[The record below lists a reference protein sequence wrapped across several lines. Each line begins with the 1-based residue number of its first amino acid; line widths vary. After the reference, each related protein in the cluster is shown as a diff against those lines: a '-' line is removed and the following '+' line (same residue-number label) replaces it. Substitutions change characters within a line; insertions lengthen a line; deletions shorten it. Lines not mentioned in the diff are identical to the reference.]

1 MESIISNLKH
11 HTLNMKTGEY
21 EERDFTEEELQEW
34 KEKHTVKREVENGN
48 NAEIQV
54 KFDTK

>member
-1 MESIISNLKH
+1 MESIITNVKH

-34 KEKHTVKREVENGN
+34 KEKHTVNMEVENGN

-54 KFDTK
+54 KSDTK